1 MDFYSNIYYQIYNNN
16 CIFSLLFQPNRSSTS
31 DIAYSELWK
40 IVEVTIYNH
49 VLLKQILLKQIQH
62 SLLGLVSLRK
72 DRLSGLSYYLGI
84 GIILHL

>member
-1 MDFYSNIYYQIYNNN
+1 MDFYSDIYYQIYNNN

-49 VLLKQILLKQIQH
+49 VLLKQIQH

>member
-1 MDFYSNIYYQIYNNN
+1 MDFYSDIYYQIYNNN

-49 VLLKQILLKQIQH
+49 VLLKQIQH

-72 DRLSGLSYYLGI
+72 DRLSGLSYYPGI